1 MAVAFW
7 CVVLLMGIVL
17 TTRAYQR
24 IAQENVGHRLPVV
37 FGEFVVRPSTAV
49 RRQRRL
55 AVVVTFLGAGGAAQ
69 SLYEMGY
76 WGAAAYGLV
85 AVLLVVNAVPATVV
99 SVFHNRGIAAA
110 TT

>member
-7 CVVLLMGIVL
+7 CLVLLMGIVL

-24 IAQENVGHRLPVV
+24 IALENAGHRLPIV
-37 FGEFVVRPSTAV
+37 FGEFAVRPSTTV

-55 AVVVTFLGAGGAAQ
+55 AVAVTFLAAGGAAQ
-69 SLYEMGY
+69 TLYEMGY
-76 WGAAAYGLV
+76 WGAAAYSPI
-85 AVLLVVNAVPATVV
+85 AVLLLINTAPATAV
-99 SVFHNRGIAAA
+99 SVLHNRGIAAA